1 MMRFLALPLLLA
13 LLVTPAFAQDQANN
27 SEPLPT
33 DCTSLFDNL
42 GMLKRDA
49 QTSIAD
55 TATGCII
62 TNVYFGASYSRTA
75 IGQITLDADDLFGA
89 IAGHSRPAK
98 LELSV
103 TNIRVSPDMAD
114 SPVTAYILETQQ
126 APFDLHLAYSWD
138 EASGDFDLDDLS
150 MTMPT
155 LGSITLKARLAGVTD
170 MPEALDSP
178 ADFARG
184 NIEKLSLTLDNRG
197 LFTAFAVPVLVGNLP
212 YNEDPRP
219 AIASAQ
225 QAITSFIT
233 ALPDAQINASS
244 KAVLTRFVSDFPK
257 PNGFYHVETVAKDQ
271 AVPLEGLLDFNS
283 PANLIGLLSKFTL
296 SAEFKEP
303 ATE

>member
-1 MMRFLALPLLLA
+1 MRYLCLAPLALAA
-13 LLVTPAFAQDQANN
+13 LVAPAWAKDAKA
-27 SEPLPT
+27 EPT
-33 DCTSLFDNL
+33 DCTSLFDSL
-42 GMLKRDA
+42 GMLDRSP
-49 QTSIAD
+49 QTNIED
-55 TATGCII
+55 TTTGCTV

-75 IGQITLDADDLFGA
+75 IGQITLDADDLFDA

-150 MTMPT
+150 MTMPA
-155 LGSITLKARLAGVTD
+155 LGNITLKARLAGVTD
-170 MPEALDSP
+170 MPEALESP
-178 ADFARG
+178 TDFARG

-212 YNEDPRP
+212 YDEDPRP
-219 AIASAQ
+219 AIATAQ
-225 QAITSFIT
+225 QAITTFIT
-233 ALPDAQINASS
+233 ALPDTQIDANS
-244 KAVLTRFVSDFPK
+244 KAILTRFVADFPK
-257 PNGFYHVETVAKDQ
+257 PNGFYHLEIAAKDQ

-283 PANLIGLLSKFTL
+283 PTDLIGLLSKFTL
-296 SAEFKEP
+296 TAEFKPLAE
-303 ATE
+303 

>member
-1 MMRFLALPLLLA
+1 MRFLCLAPLA
-13 LLVTPAFAQDQANN
+13 LAALVAPAWAKDAKP
-27 SEPLPT
+27 EPT
-33 DCTSLFDNL
+33 DCAGLFDSL
-42 GMLKRDA
+42 DLLKRGP
-49 QTSIAD
+49 QTSIED

-62 TNVYFGASYSRTA
+62 TNVYFGSSYSRTA
-75 IGQITLDADDLFGA
+75 IGQITLDTDDLFGA

-103 TNIRVSPDMAD
+103 TDIRVSPEMAD
-114 SPVTAYILETQQ
+114 SPVTAYVLETQQ

-212 YNEDPRP
+212 YDEDPRP
-219 AIASAQ
+219 AIATAQ
-225 QAITSFIT
+225 QAITTFIA
-233 ALPDAQINASS
+233 ALPDTQIDQAS
-244 KAVLTRFVSDFPK
+244 KAVLTRFVADFPK
-257 PNGFYHVETVAKDQ
+257 PNGFYHVEIAAKDQ
-271 AVPLEGLLDFNS
+271 PVPLEGLLDFNG
-283 PANLIGLLSKFTL
+283 PTDLIGLLSKFTL
-296 SAEFKEP
+296 TAEFKPLAE
-303 ATE
+303 

>member
-1 MMRFLALPLLLA
+1 MRYLCLAPLALAA
-13 LLVTPAFAQDQANN
+13 LVAPAWAKDAKA
-27 SEPLPT
+27 EPT
-33 DCTSLFDNL
+33 DCASLFDSL
-42 GMLKRDA
+42 GMLNRSP
-49 QTSIAD
+49 QTSIED
-55 TATGCII
+55 TATGCTV
-62 TNVYFGASYSRTA
+62 TNVYFGSSYSRTA

-150 MTMPT
+150 MTMPA
-155 LGSITLKARLAGVTD
+155 LGNITLKARLAGVTD

-197 LFTAFAVPVLVGNLP
+197 LFTAFAVPILVGNLP

-219 AIASAQ
+219 AIATAQ
-225 QAITSFIT
+225 QAITTFIT
-233 ALPDAQINASS
+233 ALPDTQIDANS
-244 KAVLTRFVSDFPK
+244 KAILTRFVADFPK
-257 PNGFYHVETVAKDQ
+257 PNGFYHLEIAAEDQ
-271 AVPLEGLLDFNS
+271 PVPLEGLLDFNS
-283 PANLIGLLSKFTL
+283 PTDLVGLLSKFTL
-296 SAEFKEP
+296 TAAFKPLAE
-303 ATE
+303 

>member
-1 MMRFLALPLLLA
+1 MRFLCLAPLA
-13 LLVTPAFAQDQANN
+13 LATLVAPALAQDQA
-27 SEPLPT
+27 SDSKPLPT

-42 GMLKRDA
+42 GMLNRDA
-49 QTSIAD
+49 QSHIED
-55 TATGCII
+55 TATGCVV
-62 TNVYFGASYSRTA
+62 TNVYFGSSYSRTA

-89 IAGHSRPAK
+89 IAGHSRPGT

-103 TNIRVSPDMAD
+103 TDIRVSPEMDD

-126 APFDLHLAYSWD
+126 TPFDLHLAYSWD

-184 NIEKLSLTLDNRG
+184 NIEKLSLTFDNRG

-212 YNEDPRP
+212 YDEDPRP
-219 AIASAQ
+219 AITTAQ
-225 QAITSFIT
+225 QAVTTFIT
-233 ALPDAQINASS
+233 ALPDTQIDANS
-244 KAVLTRFVSDFPK
+244 KAVLTRFVADFPK

-271 AVPLEGLLDFNS
+271 PVPLEGLLDFNS
-283 PANLIGLLSKFTL
+283 PTDLIGLLSKFTL
-296 SAEFKEP
+296 TAEFKPLAE
-303 ATE
+303 